1 MDVFLLRHAD
11 ANTVAAT
18 DDERRLSE
26 KGVAQAEKVGRFCAA
41 HQIAPELII
50 TSPIRRADETARI
63 VAQHLRCELLTGPW
77 LACGM
82 HPEAAMDEIAVLD
95 RFEQIMIVGHE
106 PDFSEFVARA
116 LGLPGESQIRIRKAS
131 LTHLYFPVLR
141 AGLARL
147 EFAVPCR
154 LMDQI

>member
-11 ANTVAAT
+11 ANTVATT

-26 KGVAQAEKVGRFCAA
+26 KGVAQAEKVGRFCVA
-41 HQIAPELII
+41 HEIAPQLIV

-63 VAQHLRCELLTGPW
+63 VAQHLGCELVTGPW

-82 HPEAAMDEIAVLD
+82 HPEAAMDEIAAFN
-95 RFEQIMIVGHE
+95 RFERIMIVGHE
-106 PDFSEFVARA
+106 PDFSEFAAQA
-116 LGLPGESQIRIRKAS
+116 LGLSGESQVHIRKAS
-131 LTHLYFPVLR
+131 LTHLHFPVLR